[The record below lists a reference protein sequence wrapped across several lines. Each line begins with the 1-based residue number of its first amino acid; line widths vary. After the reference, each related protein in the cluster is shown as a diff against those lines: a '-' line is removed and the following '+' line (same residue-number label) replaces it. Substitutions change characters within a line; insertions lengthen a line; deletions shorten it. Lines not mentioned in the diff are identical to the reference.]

1 MAIRFYNIRSGE
13 ELVAE
18 NEPQIA
24 ALWGSSD
31 RSPNVSQGQD
41 FGWRF
46 APEVVVEMKQIMA
59 DPAKIQEI
67 ANRFRIMY
75 EDVGETDVLTWI
87 SNKTEL
93 MAAPVANSE
102 DYSDDYA
109 AEIKRL
115 EAESAAKAQAQT
127 AVETTTQVTTE
138 SLADME
144 KRAKLA
150 ERIAKATEAAAGN
163 DAAAENSTSK
173 TPQ

>member
-1 MAIRFYNIRSGE
+1 MAIRFFNIRSGE

-18 NEPQIA
+18 NEPQIS

-46 APEVVVEMKQIMA
+46 APEVVVEMKQIMS
-59 DPAKIQEI
+59 DPAKIQQI
-67 ANRFRIMY
+67 ADRFRKMY

-93 MAAPVANSE
+93 LSAPIASTD
-102 DYSDDYA
+102 DYSDEYD

-115 EAESAAKAQAQT
+115 EANKKVAD
-127 AVETTTQVTTE
+127 VTTDTTTE
-138 SLADME
+138 SLDDLQ
-144 KRAKLA
+144 KRVELQERLA
-150 ERIAKATEAAAGN
+150 VAQVKTTT
-163 DAAAENSTSK
+163 STTTK
-173 TPQ
+173 K